1 MSNLDN
7 YVETHNLDDSDDDS
21 DELLEGGDSIQLKV
35 QWKHQVL
42 RIRTKKVRENG
53 AIREVINKLC
63 SLRSF

>member
-42 RIRTKKVRENG
+42 RIRTKKVRENT
-53 AIREVINKLC
+53 AI
-63 SLRSF
+63 